1 MPFMLLDTCFFC
13 QEIMDVFIQDQV
25 HEKCQHGRNW
35 TCLPL
40 QHLAGNGL
48 EYITEACALQGSHM
62 LHKTRRMFPSQMLI
76 ILMSQLET
84 GCVVVKLWED
94 SYHTYQKI
102 PDLKHDCCQSISSTS

>member
-62 LHKTRRMFPSQMLI
+62 LRKTRTL
-76 ILMSQLET
+76 
-84 GCVVVKLWED
+84 
-94 SYHTYQKI
+94 
-102 PDLKHDCCQSISSTS
+102 